1 MIADALILEHINEY
15 LMHKDEGVSL
25 LAERYLELRKEN
37 AEMQGKIDEWK
48 VEYPKYKN
56 SVKDY
61 ISELEAENKE
71 LIEVANKMAQ
81 ILSDGEEAQDANVRC
96 VDYFHARDAVYK
108 YAELIKQYKE

>member
-25 LAERYLELRKEN
+25 LAERYLELRKQVGALN
-37 AEMQGKIDEWK
+37 AEL
-48 VEYPKYKN
+48 EYNEDGYK
-56 SVKDY
+56 KTR
-61 ISELEAENKE
+61 EQNKE
-71 LIEVANKMAQ
+71 LIEIANKMAQ